1 MEEVFERIAGALDAD
16 YVEFRYHRRIST
28 SIRYANGEFEDFSR
42 REKAGVGVRVLRS
55 GSWGFSNT
63 NDTSPEAVR
72 EAAEKAYRMAGA
84 LGEGGARLAEARFFR
99 GEYVTPGFEGLLEEP
114 LEEKA
119 RFVLDLY
126 KVDRPGSVKSVTVIY
141 RELLD
146 ERHVWNTDGA
156 NARSREARPEYI
168 VFATAMEGGETY
180 VRWDGNGV
188 LGGRGDLLSLGDPV
202 ELSRTVVSEAGA
214 LVTAPRPRGGKYR
227 LILSP
232 SIVGLLSH
240 EAIGHTVE
248 ADLVESGSAVS
259 GKLGQR
265 VASPIINLVDSGLEM
280 PGSPPGTIIFDDE
293 GVIASRTYVIREG
306 VLRSYLT
313 DRERAA
319 RLGIEPTGNARAWDH
334 SVPPI
339 VRMRNTYIEPGDW
352 TLEELIED
360 TEEGY
365 LLEGGGGGQADANA
379 EFFFSIQKVKRI
391 EKGEIAAT
399 LRGTAITGQAFE
411 VLSSADAATR
421 EWSMSM
427 NTGHCG
433 KIQPAKVAG
442 GGPYLRVVAQLAGVS
457 G

>member
-1 MEEVFERIAGALDAD
+1 MEDVFERILDGLDVD
-16 YVEFRYHRRIST
+16 YVEFRLHRRIST
-28 SIRYANGEFEDFSR
+28 SIRFANGEFEDFSR
-42 REKAGVGVRVLRS
+42 REKVGVGVRVLRS

-63 NDTSPEAVR
+63 NEVSEASLR
-72 EAAEKAYRMAGA
+72 SAAEKAYRMAKA
-84 LGEGGARLAEARFFR
+84 LGEGEARLADARFFR
-99 GEYVTPGFEGLLEEP
+99 GEYVSQGFEELLQEP

-119 RFVLDLY
+119 EFVRDLHG
-126 KVDRPGSVKSVTVIY
+126 VDRPPSVKSVTILY

-146 ERHVWNTDGA
+146 ERHVWNSDGA

-188 LGGRGDLLSLGDPV
+188 LGGRGDLLSLGDPQ
-202 ELSRTVVSEAGA
+202 ELSATVVSEAGA
-214 LVTAPRPRGGKYR
+214 LVTAPRPRGGRYR
-227 LILSP
+227 LILPP

-248 ADLVESGSAVS
+248 ADLVESGSIVS

-293 GVIASRTYVIREG
+293 GVIASRTYVIKEG
-306 VLRSYLT
+306 ILRSYLT
-313 DRERAA
+313 DRERAT
-319 RLGIEPTGNARAWDH
+319 RLGIEPTGNARAWDY

-352 TLEELIED
+352 TLEELVED
-360 TEEGY
+360 TEEGF

-391 EKGEIAAT
+391 EKGKVAQT
-399 LRGTAITGQAFE
+399 MRGTAITGQAFK

-442 GGPYLRVVAQLAGVS
+442 GGPYLRVVAQLAGVVR
-457 G
+457 